1 MDYLILII
9 GLLLL
14 AFIILLWKYAE
25 LKGRIEQ
32 RARQIYEE
40 WRKRE
45 LESTSARKAELLFEE
60 WRQKYEKEIRRDAIE
75 KSKAVI
81 AGKVT
86 EHLIPYLPEFK
97 YNPKDA
103 RFIGSP
109 VDLIVFD
116 GLDEGDLRR
125 IVFVEVKSGKS
136 TLSKREKL
144 IRDAI
149 EQRKVEWVVLRVEHA

>member
-1 MDYLILII
+1 MEYLILIP

-14 AFIILLWKYAE
+14 ALLILLWKYAE

-32 RARQIYEE
+32 RARQIFEE
-40 WRKRE
+40 WRERE
-45 LESTSARKAELLFEE
+45 LEATSTKKAEILFEE
-60 WRQKYEKEIRRDAIE
+60 WKQRHEKEIRKDAIE

-81 AGKVT
+81 TGKVT
-86 EHLIPYLPEFK
+86 EHIIPYLPEFR

-116 GLDEGDLRR
+116 GLDEGDLRK

-136 TLSKREKL
+136 TLSKRERL

-149 EQRKVEWVVLRVEHA
+149 EQRRVEWVVLRVEHA

>member
-1 MDYLILII
+1 MDYLIPII
-9 GLLLL
+9 GLLFLV
-14 AFIILLWKYAE
+14 FIILLWRYAE

-32 RARQIYEE
+32 RARQIFEE
-40 WRKRE
+40 WREKE
-45 LESTSARKAELLFEE
+45 LEVISARKAEILFEE
-60 WRQKYEKEIRRDAIE
+60 WKQRYEKEIRRDAIE

-81 AGKVT
+81 TGKVT
-86 EHLIPYLPEFK
+86 EHLTPYLPEFK

-109 VDLIVFD
+109 IDLIVFD

-144 IRDAI
+144 IGDAI
-149 EQRKVEWVVLRVEHA
+149 EQGKVEWVVLRVGR

>member
-1 MDYLILII
+1 MDYLILVVS
-9 GLLLL
+9 LLFL
-14 AFIILLWKYAE
+14 AFLILLWKYAE

-32 RARQIYEE
+32 RARQI
-40 WRKRE
+40 
-45 LESTSARKAELLFEE
+45 FEE
-60 WRQKYEKEIRRDAIE
+60 WRDKELETTSTKKAEILFNEWKQKYEKGIRRDAIE

-86 EHLIPYLPEFK
+86 EHFIPYLPEFR

-109 VDLIVFD
+109 IDLIVFD
-116 GLDEGDLRR
+116 GLDEGYLRR

-136 TLSKREKL
+136 TLSKRERL
-144 IRDAI
+144 IRDAV
-149 EQRKVEWVVLRVEHA
+149 EQGKVEWV